1 MAEWSGSTSRFGS
14 VEAGAIALAFVLVA
28 ACTAADSTATVIYQI
43 ATATASSD
51 STNRARADGV
61 LGGQT
66 NRDGT
71 ACIWLINGRDKIALS
86 WPYGYTARVS
96 PLTVDDG
103 TGKPVAEVGE
113 VVTLAGG
120 LLAGDVRS
128 IPGCPGFTKFWGVGE
143 VVSAQ

>member
-1 MAEWSGSTSRFGS
+1 MSRTRTASF
-14 VEAGAIALAFVLVA
+14 AIASAFFLVT
-28 ACTAADSTATVIYQI
+28 ACTAADSTATTTFQI
-43 ATATASSD
+43 ATVTAGSD
-51 STNRARADGV
+51 SINLARADGV

-71 ACIWLINGRDKIALS
+71 ACIWLINGRDKVALS
-86 WPYGYTARVS
+86 WPHGYTARAS
-96 PLTVDDG
+96 PLTVYDN
-103 TGKPVAEVGE
+103 TGQPVAEVGE

-120 LLAGDVRS
+120 LLGGDVRS

>member
-1 MAEWSGSTSRFGS
+1 MAKWSGSTSRFGS
-14 VEAGAIALAFVLVA
+14 VEAGAIALAFFVIA
-28 ACTAADSTATVIYQI
+28 ACTAADSTATTTYQI

-51 STNRARADGV
+51 SINLARSDGV

-96 PLTVDDG
+96 PLTVYDG

-120 LLAGDVRS
+120 LLGGDVRS
-128 IPGCPGFTKFWGVGE
+128 IPGCSGFTKFWGVGE

>member
-14 VEAGAIALAFVLVA
+14 VEAGAIALAFFLVA

-51 STNRARADGV
+51 STNLARADGV

-120 LLAGDVRS
+120 PLGGDVRS
-128 IPGCPGFTKFWGVGE
+128 IPGCSGFTKFWGVGA